1 MDPYLGEHRPGIIN
15 IWGNH
20 RRMSDNLVQALTEP
34 YNIWLPIS
42 RGEGHITVM
51 ARRDGSTHPMYLPPE
66 RWGLQYHGAPR
77 PVTRA
82 TMGFYV
88 YCMRMMTRFRVWARR
103 AVNRLVQ
110 RQHRQALVLTR
121 RYRPGITLLGKRP
134 R

>member
-1 MDPYLGEHRPGIIN
+1 MDRPNIIN
-15 IWGNH
+15 IWANH
-20 RRMSDNLVQALTEP
+20 RRWPENLYRALSEP

-42 RGEGHITVM
+42 RGEGHITAM
-51 ARRDGSTHPMYLPPE
+51 ARREGSTHPMYIPPE
-66 RWGLQYHGAPR
+66 RSVSR
-77 PVTRA
+77 SVTWA
-82 TMGFYV
+82 QTNFYV

-110 RQHRQALVLTR
+110 RQHRQALVYSR